1 MVNPAVGH
9 HRRMKYRKAHIAS
22 SGSRSPLQATWLVA
36 MVAKAS
42 EAKTQEVAT
51 AERSVF
57 LASLT
62 REAALGRR
70 QLSHS
75 KGGQPVQ
82 EDSYRSAAIATALQ
96 DVPHDAR

>member
-1 MVNPAVGH
+1 MPAA
-9 HRRMKYRKAHIAS
+9 AH
-22 SGSRSPLQATWLVA
+22 SPLHTTRLVA
-36 MVAKAS
+36 SVAKAS

-51 AERSVF
+51 AERVVF

-75 KGGQPVQ
+75 EGGRPVH